1 MSQRGSARRA
11 GAALAALLAA
21 VARPAQEPE
30 APGWE
35 ETFRPVFTT
44 RRDVALQALALQA
57 DGRVLVAGNFDYVG
71 GQPRRSVARLDAHG
85 NLDPGFDAGAGVDG
99 AVAALAVQPADG
111 RILVGGRF
119 RQVQGQPRAGLARL
133 EADGRLDA
141 AFAPRLSG
149 SPEPVVKVVLV
160 QPDGRIL
167 LAGRFQEVEG
177 RPRDGLA
184 RLWPD
189 GSLDKN
195 FDPGR
200 GLNGGM
206 AFDLALDAKGRVLV
220 AGNFSVVDSWA
231 SAGVARLLPDGRVDT
246 SFKGNLQTGGMGGG
260 AYTVAP
266 APDERVYVAG
276 TFDTVDAK
284 PQTQMVRLGPDG
296 RLDETFAFKD
306 GVLGGLQAVFDL
318 VAMADGALVLAGSF
332 EWVNDLEHA
341 GLVRL
346 RADGAPDAAFD
357 PGPGLQAADGAYGY
371 RLVRQPDGAVI
382 VAGKF
387 TEAGGV
393 PRHCVARFR
402 SDGALDESFA
412 GPDLRFE
419 TAGEVLALAVAPDGA
434 VLAAGRFER
443 VNGQPRPGLA
453 RLLPDGQPDPDF
465 QPDLPAEARLYAV
478 AQDQAGRCLIAGEFD
493 RVGDQ
498 PAQNLARLRPDGR
511 PDPAFAP
518 PQFNHAVLA
527 LALPPGGGILAGGA
541 FTRADPFRRLGLVR
555 LLEDGSV
562 DDGFD
567 VRIESALGDP
577 EVKALAVDA
586 AGRVWVGGCFHLVNG
601 ETRPN
606 LARLRP
612 DGALDAEYAEHLT
625 WDGDAPSVNSLALTP
640 DGRCVLG
647 GTFLGLQGQPR
658 PGLARLRP
666 DGSLDAAFV
675 PALQLRAGEDAG
687 GVRSVVAL
695 PDQRVA
701 AVGALAELPGAQPVA
716 LAVLDAQGRLLARV
730 ASLPETGP
738 ELAVL
743 ASGGSD
749 ELLAGGHF
757 YPGAATPW
765 TGLARYLLVGPYAPE
780 FRVHIA
786 LEGDQVVVDWLGAG
800 RLERADSPAGPW
812 REVSGAAPHRVTPEP
827 GQQFFRL
834 GR

>member
-1 MSQRGSARRA
+1 MPQRGFGRRA
-11 GAALAALLAA
+11 GLALAALL
-21 VARPAQEPE
+21 VAEVRPAPGPE
-30 APGWE
+30 RPGWE

-44 RRDVALQALALQA
+44 TRDVALHALALQA
-57 DGRVLVAGNFDYVG
+57 DGRVVVAGNFEFVG
-71 GQPRRSVARLDAHG
+71 GRPRRSVARLDALG
-85 NLDPGFDAGAGVDG
+85 NPDPGFDAGSGVDG
-99 AVAALAVQPADG
+99 TVAALAVQPTDG

-119 RQVQGQPRAGLARL
+119 RQVQGQPRTALARL
-133 EADGRLDA
+133 EPDGRLDA
-141 AFAPRLSG
+141 DFAPRLAG
-149 SPEPVVKVVLV
+149 TPAPVVKAVLV

-184 RLWPD
+184 RLRPD
-189 GSLDKN
+189 GSLDPD
-195 FDPGR
+195 FEPGL
-200 GLNGGM
+200 GLQGGV
-206 AFDLALDAKGRVLV
+206 ALDLALDAKGRVLV
-220 AGNFSVVDSWA
+220 AGNFSVVDTWA

-246 SFKGNLQTGGMGGG
+246 SFAGHLQTGGVGGG
-260 AYTVAP
+260 TYAVAP

-276 TFDTVDAK
+276 VFDTVDDQ
-284 PQTQMVRLGPDG
+284 PQTQVVRLGPDG

-306 GVLGGLQAVFDL
+306 GVLGGLEAVFDL
-318 VAMADGALVLAGSF
+318 LTTTDGTLVLAGSF
-332 EWVNDLEHA
+332 EWVNDLDHA

-346 RADGAPDAAFD
+346 RADGSPDVAFD

-371 RLVRQPDGAVI
+371 RLARQPDGSVI

-387 TEAGGV
+387 SQAGGV
-393 PRHCVARFR
+393 PRHGVARFGP
-402 SDGALDESFA
+402 DGRLDESFA

-419 TAGEVLALAVAPDGA
+419 TVGEVLALAVAPDGA

-453 RLLPDGQPDPDF
+453 QLGPDGRPDPDF
-465 QPDLPAEARLYAV
+465 QPDLPAEARFYAV
-478 AQDQAGRCLIAGEFD
+478 ARDAAGRWLIAGEFD

-498 PAQNLARLRPDGR
+498 PAQNLARLLPDGR

-518 PQFNHAVLA
+518 PQFNHAVRALA
-527 LALPPGGGILAGGA
+527 LAPGGGILAGGA

-586 AGRVWVGGCFHLVNG
+586 AGRVWVGGRFHLVNG
-601 ETRPN
+601 QDRPN
-606 LARLRP
+606 LARLGP
-612 DGALDAEYAEHLT
+612 DGALDADYAADLT
-625 WDGDAPSVNSLALTP
+625 WEGDAPAVNSLALTP

-647 GTFLGLQGQPR
+647 GTFRGLQGQPR

-666 DGSLDAAFV
+666 DGSLDPAFV
-675 PALQLRAGEDAG
+675 PALQLREGGDAE

-695 PDQRVA
+695 ADHRVA
-701 AVGALAELPGAQPVA
+701 VVGALAGLQDAQPLA
-716 LAVLDAQGRLLARV
+716 LAILDEQGRALARE
-730 ASLPETGP
+730 ASPPEAGL

-743 ASGGSD
+743 ASDGPGA
-749 ELLAGGHF
+749 LFAGGRF
-757 YPGAATPW
+757 YFEGAAPW
-765 TGLARYLLVGPYAPE
+765 AGLARYLPGPYAPE

-786 LEGDQVVVDWLGAG
+786 LEGDQVVVDWLGVG
-800 RLERADSPAGPW
+800 RLEQADSPAGPW
-812 REVSGAAPHRVTPEP
+812 REVSGPAPHRVTPEP
-827 GQQFFRL
+827 GQQFYRL

>member
-1 MSQRGSARRA
+1 MPQRGFGRRA
-11 GAALAALLAA
+11 DLVLAALLVV
-21 VARPAQEPE
+21 VAHPAQGPDS
-30 APGWE
+30 AGWE

-44 RRDVALQALALQA
+44 TRDVALQALALQA
-57 DGRVLVAGNFDYVG
+57 DGRVLVAGNFHYVS
-71 GQPRRSVARLDAHG
+71 GQPRHSVVRLDAHG
-85 NLDPGFDAGAGVDG
+85 NPDPGFDAGTGVDG
-99 AVAALAVQPADG
+99 PVAALAVQPADG
-111 RILVGGRF
+111 RVLLGGRF
-119 RQVQGQPRAGLARL
+119 RQVQGQPRTALARL
-133 EADGRLDA
+133 EPDGRLDTT
-141 AFAPRLSG
+141 FAPRLSG
-149 SPEPVVKVVLV
+149 SPAPVVKAVLV

-167 LAGRFQEVEG
+167 LAGRFQAVEG
-177 RPRDGLA
+177 QPRDGLA
-184 RLWPD
+184 RLEPD

-195 FDPGR
+195 FDPGQ
-200 GLNGGM
+200 GLKGGI
-206 AFDLALDAKGRVLV
+206 AFDLALDAQGRVLV
-220 AGNFSVVDSWA
+220 AGNFSRVDTWA

-246 SFKGNLQTGGMGGG
+246 SFAGNLQAGGVDGG
-260 AYTVAP
+260 AYAVAP
-266 APDERVYVAG
+266 APDDRVYVAG
-276 TFDTVDAK
+276 TFDTVDAR
-284 PQTQMVRLGPDG
+284 PQARMVRLGPDG

-306 GVLGGLQAVFDL
+306 GVLGGLEAVFDL
-318 VAMADGALVLAGSF
+318 VTTADGTPVLAGSF

-346 RADGAPDAAFD
+346 QADGTPDAAFD
-357 PGPGLQAADGAYGY
+357 PGPGLQAAADDAYGY
-371 RLVRQPDGAVI
+371 RLARQPDGAVI

-387 TEAGGV
+387 TQAGGA
-393 PRHCVARFR
+393 PRHCLARFR
-402 SDGALDESFA
+402 PDGRLDESFA

-453 RLLPDGQPDPDF
+453 RLLPDGRTDPDF
-465 QPDLPAEARLYAV
+465 RPDLPAAAQLYAV
-478 AQDQAGRCLIAGEFD
+478 ARDSAGRCLIAGEFD

-498 PAQNLARLRPDGR
+498 PAQNLARLLPDGR

-518 PQFNHAVLA
+518 PQFNHAVRT

-541 FTRADPFRRLGLVR
+541 FTRVDPFRRLGLVR

-586 AGRVWVGGCFHLVNG
+586 AGRVWVGGRFHLVNG
-601 ETRPN
+601 EARPN
-606 LARLRP
+606 LARLGP
-612 DGALDAEYAEHLT
+612 DGALDAEYAADLA
-625 WDGDAPSVNSLALTP
+625 WAGDAPAVNSLALTP

-675 PALQLRAGEDAG
+675 PALELRAGDDAG
-687 GVRSVVAL
+687 GVRHVVAL
-695 PDQRVA
+695 PDHRVA
-701 AVGALAELPGAQPVA
+701 VVGALSERQKAQPLA
-716 LAVLDAQGRLLARV
+716 LAVLDAQGRLLAGE
-730 ASLPETGP
+730 ASPPEAGL

-743 ASGGSD
+743 ATGGAD
-749 ELLAGGHF
+749 ALLAGGQF
-757 YPGAATPW
+757 ELEGATPRA
-765 TGLARYLLVGPYAPE
+765 GLARYLLAPYTPE

-800 RLERADSPAGPW
+800 RLEQADSPAGPW
-812 REVSGAAPHRVTPEP
+812 REVTDTAPHRVTPEP
-827 GQQFFRL
+827 GEQFFRL